1 MTLRADKLT
10 PALEEPSEPRQG
22 RVTVLGTSASTKASR
37 RGAPV
42 LAEEVLR
49 LPVVKSPG
57 GVSSCFDKC
66 SVGPQ

>member
-10 PALEEPSEPRQG
+10 LALEEPSEPRQG
-22 RVTVLGTSASTKASR
+22 RVTVPRTSANTNR
-37 RGAPV
+37 RQTRSAV

-57 GVSSCFDKC
+57 GVSSWFDKC